1 MDNESGPIEAKEV
14 IAQGEESGD
23 TTELPEI
30 NPTADSV
37 SAEESEGYSLISE
50 DDNPS
55 EDSQAALEVEVVLR
69 DDELMVF
76 GDELAVRDFID
87 SLAISGKKTTK
98 IDNILFRD
106 LNEQLKKS
114 GTVLQG
120 VSEIAEN
127 SGYYIK
133 LTKESAAIVKK
144 HGLYETKG
152 GITYAMIEKLGKPG
166 KTGKWLQVDKGFE
179 SLLTNPAVLSGIG
192 GVITQ
197 VALQQSL
204 AEITAYL
211 QTIDHKLDEVIRKV
225 DEAKKSDLSGL
236 LKTLREAMIRYEI
249 EGAVDSRFMNETI
262 PFQNTVNAV
271 ESYAWDQVDAICKG
285 LGEVRGLK
293 PMRVATEE
301 AQREIS
307 HWLGFLANAYLA
319 ECRLDDFKL
328 KEKRE
333 ESLEAYNQE
342 LDTLRVLQADRD
354 RERATRVHDLYEM
367 AHEVAKFAD
376 KKLLTNRAAAEALN
390 QRANEMAELAYSFAD
405 AVQLTVER
413 KSIPIEELGMLA
425 NFASRSIQTQRD
437 ELPKA
442 ALNVAI
448 IEGAKTLNT
457 HGPKV
462 VKLLKELDWNK
473 IR

>member
-1 MDNESGPIEAKEV
+1 MDDESGSIEAKER
-14 IAQGEESGD
+14 IAQGEEPGE
-23 TTELPEI
+23 TTEDTETDPM
-30 NPTADSV
+30 ADSV
-37 SAEESEGYSLISE
+37 SVEESEDYSLIGE
-50 DDNPS
+50 DDDPS
-55 EDSQAALEVEVVLR
+55 GDRQVVLEVEVVLR

-76 GDELAVRDFID
+76 GDELAVQEFID
-87 SLAISGKKTTK
+87 SLVISEKKTTK

-120 VSEIAEN
+120 ASGIAEN
-127 SGYYIK
+127 SSYYIK

-152 GITYAMIEKLGKPG
+152 GITYAMIEKLGKLG
-166 KTGKWLQVDKGFE
+166 KTGKWLQVDKGFG
-179 SLLTNPAVLSGIG
+179 SLLTNPAMLSGVG
-192 GVITQ
+192 GIITQ

-204 AEITAYL
+204 AEITTYL
-211 QTIDHKLDEVIRKV
+211 KTIDHKLDEVIRKV

-249 EGAVDSRFMNETI
+249 EGAVDSHFMNQITK
-262 PFQNTVNAV
+262 FHTMVSAV
-271 ESYAWDQVDAICKG
+271 EDYAWCQINAIRG
-285 LGEVRGLK
+285 DLGKIRGLK
-293 PMRVATEE
+293 PMMLATEE

-307 HWLGFLANAYLA
+307 QWLGFLANAYLA

-367 AHEVAKFAD
+367 AYEVAKFAD

-390 QRANEMAELAYSFAD
+390 QRANEMAELAYSFAE
-405 AVQLTVER
+405 AVQLTVDREN
-413 KSIPIEELGMLA
+413 IPVGELGMLA

-437 ELPKA
+437 ELPG
-442 ALNVAI
+442 VAMDL
-448 IEGAKTLNT
+448 GARAVVT

-462 VKLLKELDWNK
+462 VKLLKEFDWSK

>member
-1 MDNESGPIEAKEV
+1 MDDESGPIEAKEV
-14 IAQGEESGD
+14 FDQGDEPSE
-23 TTELPEI
+23 TTEATE
-30 NPTADSV
+30 TGQTEDSV
-37 SAEESEGYSLISE
+37 STEESEDYSLISE

-55 EDSQAALEVEVVLR
+55 GDSQVVLEVDVVLR

-76 GDELAVRDFID
+76 GDELAVQEFID
-87 SLAISGKKTTK
+87 SLALPESRTAG
-98 IDNILFRD
+98 IDGD
-106 LNEQLKKS
+106 LARIFDQRLKNS
-114 GTVLQG
+114 GTLIQG
-120 VSEIAEN
+120 MAEISEN
-127 SGYYIK
+127 SGRFVM
-133 LTKESAAIVKK
+133 LTKETLEGIKEFGLVDTDVPGIKHVMLGARGDIKK
-144 HGLYETKG
+144 WAQMEV
-152 GITYAMIEKLGKPG
+152 GIGSKL
-166 KTGKWLQVDKGFE
+166 L
-179 SLLTNPAVLSGIG
+179 NPAVLSGIG
-192 GVITQ
+192 GMMTQ
-197 VALQQSL
+197 LALQQSM
-204 AEITAYL
+204 AEITTYL
-211 QTIDHKLDEVIRKV
+211 KTIDHKLDEVIRKV

-249 EGAVDSRFMNETI
+249 EGAVDSHFMNHITD
-262 PFQNTVNAV
+262 FHTTVNAV
-271 ESYAWDQVDAICKG
+271 EDYAWCQINATRGG
-285 LGEVRGLK
+285 LGKIRGLK
-293 PMRVATEE
+293 PMMLATEE

-307 HWLGFLANAYLA
+307 QWLGFLANAYLA

-333 ESLEAYNQE
+333 ESLEAYNEE
-342 LDTLRVLQADRD
+342 LKTLRVLQANRD
-354 RERATRVHDLYEM
+354 RERATRVLDLYKT

-390 QRANEMAELAYSFAD
+390 QRANEMAELAYSFAE

-413 KSIPIEELGMLA
+413 KSIPIEELGMFA

-462 VKLLKELDWNK
+462 VKLLKEFDWSK

>member
-1 MDNESGPIEAKEV
+1 M

-23 TTELPEI
+23 TTELPET

-37 SAEESEGYSLISE
+37 SVEESEDYSLIGE
-50 DDNPS
+50 DNNPPG
-55 EDSQAALEVEVVLR
+55 DSQVVLEVEVVLR

-87 SLAISGKKTTK
+87 SLVISEKKTTK
-98 IDNILFRD
+98 IDNILLRD
-106 LNEQLKKS
+106 LNGQLKKS
-114 GTVLQG
+114 GTVLQSG
-120 VSEIAEN
+120 SEIAEN

-133 LTKESAAIVKK
+133 LTKESAASVKK
-144 HGLYETKG
+144 LGLYETKG

-166 KTGKWLQVDKGFE
+166 KTGEWLQVDKGFG
-179 SLLTNPAVLSGIG
+179 SLLTNPAMLSGVG
-192 GVITQ
+192 GIITQ

-204 AEITAYL
+204 AEITTYL

-225 DEAKKSDLSGL
+225 DEAQESKLWGL
-236 LKTLREAMIRYEI
+236 LATLRETKIRYELEEI
-249 EGAVDSRFMNETI
+249 VDSHFMNNLI
-262 PFQNTVNAV
+262 DFRNTVKEV
-271 ESYAWDQVDAICKG
+271 ESYGWEQINAIRG
-285 LGEVRGLK
+285 DLGKIQGLK
-293 PMRVATEE
+293 PMMLATEE

-307 HWLGFLANAYLA
+307 QWLGFLANAYLA

-333 ESLEAYNQE
+333 ESLEAYSQE
-342 LDTLRVLQADRD
+342 LKTLRVLQANRD

-367 AHEVAKFAD
+367 GHEVAKFAD

-390 QRANEMAELAYSFAD
+390 QRANDIAGLAYSFAE
-405 AVQLTVER
+405 AVQLTVDREN
-413 KSIPIEELGMLA
+413 IPVGELGMLA
-425 NFASRSIQTQRD
+425 NFASRSIQMQRD
-437 ELPKA
+437 ELPDA
-442 ALNVAI
+442 ALNL
-448 IEGAKTLNT
+448 GARTVVT

-462 VKLLKELDWNK
+462 MKLLKEFDWSK

>member
-1 MDNESGPIEAKEV
+1 MDNENGPIEEKEA
-14 IAQGEESGD
+14 IAQGKEPGN
-23 TTELPEI
+23 TTEATET
-30 NPTADSV
+30 NPTADSGSV
-37 SAEESEGYSLISE
+37 EESEDYRLISE
-50 DDNPS
+50 DDNPF

-76 GDELAVRDFID
+76 GDELAVREFID
-87 SLAISGKKTTK
+87 SLAISEKKTTK

-120 VSEIAEN
+120 VAEIAEN

-133 LTKESAAIVKK
+133 LTKESAALVKK

-166 KTGKWLQVDKGFE
+166 KTGKWLQVDKGFG

-192 GVITQ
+192 GIITQ
-197 VALQQSL
+197 AALQQSL

-211 QTIDHKLDEVIRKV
+211 QTIDQKLDEVIRKV
-225 DEAKKSDLSGL
+225 DEARKSELSGL
-236 LKTLREAMIRYEI
+236 MKTLREARIRYEI
-249 EGAVDSRFMNETI
+249 EGTVDSHFMNQITR
-262 PFQNTVNAV
+262 FQDTVNTV
-271 ESYAWDQVDAICKG
+271 EDYAWRQINAIRENLAKIC
-285 LGEVRGLK
+285 GLK
-293 PMRVATEE
+293 PMMLATEE

-307 HWLGFLANAYLA
+307 QWLGFLANAYLA

-354 RERATRVHDLYEM
+354 RKRATRVHDLYET

-390 QRANEMAELAYSFAD
+390 QRANDMAELAYSFAE
-405 AVQLTVER
+405 AVQLTVDR
-413 KSIPIEELGMLA
+413 KNIPVRELGMFA

-437 ELPKA
+437 ELPE
-442 ALNVAI
+442 VAI
-448 IEGAKTLNT
+448 DLGARAVVT

-462 VKLLKELDWNK
+462 VKLLKEFDWSK

>member
-1 MDNESGPIEAKEV
+1 MDDESGPIEAKEV
-14 IAQGEESGD
+14 FDQGDEPGD
-23 TTELPEI
+23 TTDATETGQ
-30 NPTADSV
+30 TADSV
-37 SAEESEGYSLISE
+37 STEESEDYSLISE

-55 EDSQAALEVEVVLR
+55 GDSQVALEVEVVLR

-76 GDELAVRDFID
+76 GDELAVQEFID
-87 SLAISGKKTTK
+87 SLVISEKKTTK
-98 IDNILFRD
+98 IDNILLRD
-106 LNEQLKKS
+106 LNGQLKRS

-120 VSEIAEN
+120 ASGIAEN

-133 LTKESAAIVKK
+133 LTKESAALVKK

-166 KTGKWLQVDKGFE
+166 KTGKWLQVDKGFG

-197 VALQQSL
+197 AALQQSL

-249 EGAVDSRFMNETI
+249 EGAVDSHFMNQITK
-262 PFQNTVNAV
+262 FHTMVSAV
-271 ESYAWDQVDAICKG
+271 EDYAWRQINAIRG
-285 LGEVRGLK
+285 DLGEIRGLK
-293 PMRVATEE
+293 PMMLATEE

-307 HWLGFLANAYLA
+307 QWLGFLANAYLA

-333 ESLEAYNQE
+333 ESLEAYHEE
-342 LDTLRVLQADRD
+342 LKTLRVLQADRD
-354 RERATRVHDLYEM
+354 RERATRVHDLYET

-390 QRANEMAELAYSFAD
+390 QRANEMAELAYSFAE
-405 AVQLTVER
+405 AMQLTVER

-425 NFASRSIQTQRD
+425 NFASRSI
-437 ELPKA
+437 
-442 ALNVAI
+442 
-448 IEGAKTLNT
+448 
-457 HGPKV
+457 
-462 VKLLKELDWNK
+462 
-473 IR
+473 

>member
-1 MDNESGPIEAKEV
+1 MDDESGPIEAKEV
-14 IAQGEESGD
+14 FDQGEEPGN
-23 TTELPEI
+23 TTDATETGQ
-30 NPTADSV
+30 TANSV
-37 SAEESEGYSLISE
+37 SAEEPEDYSLISE

-55 EDSQAALEVEVVLR
+55 EDSQVALEVEVVLR
-69 DDELMVF
+69 DEELMVF
-76 GDELAVRDFID
+76 GDELAVREFID
-87 SLAISGKKTTK
+87 SLDISDKKTTK
-98 IDNILFRD
+98 IDNILLRD
-106 LNEQLKKS
+106 LNGQLKKS

-120 VSEIAEN
+120 ASGIAEN

-144 HGLYETKG
+144 HGLYETKS

-166 KTGKWLQVDKGFE
+166 KTGKWLQVDKGFG
-179 SLLTNPAVLSGIG
+179 SLLTNPAVLSGVG
-192 GVITQ
+192 GIITQ

-249 EGAVDSRFMNETI
+249 EGAVDPRFMNEII

-271 ESYAWDQVDAICKG
+271 ESYAWDQITTIREDLAKI
-285 LGEVRGLK
+285 RGLK
-293 PMRVATEE
+293 PMMIATEE

-307 HWLGFLANAYLA
+307 QWLGFLANAYLA

-354 RERATRVHDLYEM
+354 RERATRVHDLYET

-390 QRANEMAELAYSFAD
+390 QRANDMAELAYSFAE

-413 KSIPIEELGMLA
+413 KSIPIEELGMFA

-437 ELPKA
+437 ELPEAVLK
-442 ALNVAI
+442 LAI
-448 IEGAKTLNT
+448 TEGVKTLVT
-457 HGPKV
+457 HGPEIAKRIA
-462 VKLLKELDWNK
+462 K
-473 IR
+473 

>member
-1 MDNESGPIEAKEV
+1 MDDESGPIEAKEV
-14 IAQGEESGD
+14 FDQGDEPGD
-23 TTELPEI
+23 TTDATETGQ
-30 NPTADSV
+30 TADSV
-37 SAEESEGYSLISE
+37 SAEESEDYSLISE

-55 EDSQAALEVEVVLR
+55 EDSQVALEVEVVLR

-76 GDELAVRDFID
+76 GDELAVREFID
-87 SLAISGKKTTK
+87 SLAISEKKTTK
-98 IDNILFRD
+98 IDNILLRD

-127 SGYYIK
+127 SSYYIK
-133 LTKESAAIVKK
+133 LTKESAALVKK

-166 KTGKWLQVDKGFE
+166 KTGKWLQVDKGFG
-179 SLLTNPAVLSGIG
+179 SLLTNPAVLSGVG
-192 GVITQ
+192 GIITQ

-204 AEITAYL
+204 AEITTYL
-211 QTIDHKLDEVIRKV
+211 KTIDQKLDEVIRKV

-249 EGAVDSRFMNETI
+249 EGAVDSHFMNHITN
-262 PFQNTVNAV
+262 FHTTVNAV
-271 ESYAWDQVDAICKG
+271 EDYAWGQVDAICKG

-293 PMRVATEE
+293 RMMLATEE
-301 AQREIS
+301 AQRQIS
-307 HWLGFLANAYLA
+307 QWLGFLANAYLA

-354 RERATRVHDLYEM
+354 RERATRVHDLYET

-376 KKLLTNRAAAEALN
+376 KKLLTNRATAEALN
-390 QRANEMAELAYSFAD
+390 QRANEMAELAYSFAE

-413 KSIPIEELGMLA
+413 KSIPAKELGMLA
-425 NFASRSIQTQRD
+425 NFASRSIQMQRD
-437 ELPKA
+437 ELPEAVLKH
-442 ALNVAI
+442 AI
-448 IEGAKTLNT
+448 TEGVKTLVT
-457 HGPKV
+457 HGPEIAKRIA
-462 VKLLKELDWNK
+462 K
-473 IR
+473 